1 MSATTFQYNTIQP
14 ISLTRIAHPACQYD
28 TVPVSFECPLVK
40 VIVSWSE
47 FEAYYWSSAV
57 CKVCLQ
63 CLTLLNYKEEHS
75 M

>member
-47 FEAYYWSSAV
+47 FEAYY
-57 CKVCLQ
+57 
-63 CLTLLNYKEEHS
+63 
-75 M
+75 